1 MKLLSLTIA
10 ICTLLVFS
18 GCSSIHNI
26 SAKDS
31 ASGATSLKKANR
43 NSGTREFMNGIEVTP
58 GGMVASSGSVTSKSN
73 AKTKAANAAA
83 RKEEAVAKNTIFH
96 EKPEQK
102 MASALGI
109 ESAGMLQLKYA
120 IATDATVEKMN
131 NIPLLETIDKWWG
144 TKYCLGGFTNDC
156 IDCSAFTQIV
166 LRDVYQVALPRT
178 SQEQYNACEKIE
190 LEDLREGDLVF
201 FNTAGNDVSHVGVY
215 LLNNKFVHAATSG
228 GVMISDLNE
237 KYWQPRFRGAG
248 RIRKEQEVAGSK

>member
-1 MKLLSLTIA
+1 MSMRFQNLTIVI
-10 ICTLLVFS
+10 ICLAVLTS
-18 GCSSIHNI
+18 CSAVRNLPL
-26 SAKDS
+26 KDS
-31 ASGATSLKKANR
+31 AASSTAPKKAANT
-43 NSGTREFMNGIEVTP
+43 GKREFLNGMEVTP
-58 GGMVASSGSVTSKSN
+58 GGSVASNKATNNEVAVNKKKPATNQTVTYG
-73 AKTKAANAAA
+73 KADPKLNSF
-83 RKEEAVAKNTIFH
+83 V
-96 EKPEQK
+96 
-102 MASALGI
+102 GI
-109 ESAGMLQLKYA
+109 EHASMLQLKYA
-120 IATDATVEKMN
+120 IATDATVEKLT

-156 IDCSAFTQIV
+156 VDCSGFTQIV

-201 FNTAGNDVSHVGVY
+201 FNTSGNDVSHVGIY

-248 RIRKEQEVAGSK
+248 RMAKQEEAKGAK